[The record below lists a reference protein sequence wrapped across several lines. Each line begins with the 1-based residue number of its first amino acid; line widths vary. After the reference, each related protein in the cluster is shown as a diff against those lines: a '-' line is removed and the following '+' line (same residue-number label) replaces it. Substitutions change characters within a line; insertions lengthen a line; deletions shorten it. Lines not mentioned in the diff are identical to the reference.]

1 LLYFFKDNNMSAS
14 NYLNISNSKPAQPV
28 SHGQGQAGLISA
40 VTSSNPKATATISPA
55 ITVATHNGGFVPHT
69 VIAAGNFD
77 RTVATSLGK

>member
-1 LLYFFKDNNMSAS
+1 MSAS
-14 NYLNISNSKPAQPV
+14 NYSNISNSKEAQPAATR
-28 SHGQGQAGLISA
+28 GQGQAGLTSA